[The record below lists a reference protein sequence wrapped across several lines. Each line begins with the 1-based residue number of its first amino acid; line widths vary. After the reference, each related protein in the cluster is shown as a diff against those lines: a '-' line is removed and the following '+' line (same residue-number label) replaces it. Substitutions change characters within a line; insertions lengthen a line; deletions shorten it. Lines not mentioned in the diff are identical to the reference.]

1 MGAVA
6 NRSAVYDENGELDA
20 AHMALENRYVAFMN
34 YIQHFGYDYDGVILT
49 PDKDINGNKWLDEN
63 GEPTAKPRIV
73 YAKDE
78 KLGVKLVASTT
89 DALLEEMNALTAS
102 AAENQ
107 YVSGDLTG
115 DREVLGDDYIAI
127 LNAALNPE
135 SVEGKTFAAA
145 DVNGDGKLTIADV
158 TLIASKITNGAF
170 PTMGGVTPAP
180 MSSAETMSVS
190 AEDMNGVQ
198 RIAINLNNHKEY
210 VGCQMDIVLPA
221 GMTVVGESVGN
232 RANGHNVY
240 SMDVNGVHRVI
251 VSTIENNSF
260 VGGDAILY
268 LDVTGG
274 SVDKIALDNIIFAE
288 ANGRATTIEGNGATG
303 IDGVEAESGLKQKIY
318 SVGGQLLNKVKQG
331 INIIRNANGKSQKVA
346 K

>member
-1 MGAVA
+1 
-6 NRSAVYDENGELDA
+6 
-20 AHMALENRYVAFMN
+20 
-34 YIQHFGYDYDGVILT
+34 
-49 PDKDINGNKWLDEN
+49 
-63 GEPTAKPRIV
+63 
-73 YAKDE
+73 
-78 KLGVKLVASTT
+78 
-89 DALLEEMNALTAS
+89 MNAITAS

-198 RIAINLNNHKEY
+198 RIAINLNNHKDY

-221 GMTVVGESVGN
+221 GMTVVG
-232 RANGHNVY
+232 
-240 SMDVNGVHRVI
+240 
-251 VSTIENNSF
+251 
-260 VGGDAILY
+260 
-268 LDVTGG
+268 
-274 SVDKIALDNIIFAE
+274 
-288 ANGRATTIEGNGATG
+288 
-303 IDGVEAESGLKQKIY
+303 
-318 SVGGQLLNKVKQG
+318 
-331 INIIRNANGKSQKVA
+331 
-346 K
+346 